1 MSLKQPPTF
10 DQSRGDCYQ
19 DWKADVEIW
28 GAYTKDEK
36 GRRGPAVY
44 LSLQGEAREAVR
56 SLKVADLS
64 NVMALQNYWVSWTKC
79 ILKRKQQEHFVQ
91 SNHL

>member
-10 DQSRGDCYQ
+10 DPSRGDCYQ

-56 SLKVADLS
+56 SLKVSDLS
-64 NVMALQNYWVSWTKC
+64 KDDGLTKLLGELDKVY
-79 ILKRKQQEHFVQ
+79 LKEETTRAFCAV
-91 SNHL
+91 